1 MGQISVRKITK
12 SWGAFTAL
20 KGIDLDVR
28 EGEFLSILGPSGCGK
43 STLLRIIAGLEEP
56 TGGDIVIAGKNVTR
70 DPVWKRK
77 IGFVFQNFALWPHLT
92 VYRNVSMGLEL
103 RKTPKAELHTRVLEA
118 LRMVQLEALADRL
131 PSQLSGGQ
139 QQRVALARAIVLKP
153 EVLLL
158 DEPLSALDKN
168 LRQDMQVE
176 LKTLQQTL
184 GLTTI
189 FVTHDQ
195 EEALSLSDRVVVMNK
210 GEIEQLDTPT
220 SVYNHPSS
228 EYVARFVGEAFFF
241 HGRIEDGEGGLSLR
255 LDDGQLVPIA
265 GNELKPGRKA
275 TAFVR
280 PEWVD
285 LSRLDAV
292 LEPHAPRGRVERLM
306 FFGQSS
312 DYLVNVGDRQMRV
325 RRRRDGGS
333 GYGAGETVALRFT
346 ARVLPHEEVAA

>member
-1 MGQISVRKITK
+1 MHQIGVSNIKK
-12 SWGAFTAL
+12 NWGSFVAL
-20 KGIDLDVR
+20 QDVNLDVR

-56 TGGDIVIAGKNVTR
+56 SGGDIYIAGQKVTQ

-92 VYRNVSMGLEL
+92 VFRNVSMGLEL
-103 RKTPKAELHTRVLEA
+103 RKIEKGELHERVMEA
-118 LRMVQLEALADRL
+118 LRLVQLEALADRL
-131 PSQLSGGQ
+131 PAQLSGGQ

-176 LKTLQQTL
+176 LKALQQTL

-195 EEALSLSDRVVVMNK
+195 EEALSLSDRVVVMNR
-210 GEIEQLDTPT
+210 GVIEQLDTPNAI
-220 SVYNHPSS
+220 YNQPVS

-241 HGRIEDGEGGLSLR
+241 EGSVEGNGTAKTLR
-255 LDDGQLVPIA
+255 LSDGAAVPIK
-265 GNELKPGRKA
+265 GNGVQVGQEA
-275 TAFVR
+275 VAFVR
-280 PEWVD
+280 PEWVG
-285 LSRLDAV
+285 LSRLDMAF
-292 LEPHAPRGRVERLM
+292 EPGMPKGTVERLM

-312 DYLVNVGDRQMRV
+312 DYLVRLGDRQLRV
-325 RRRRDGGS
+325 KHRSDGMEFKPGDD
-333 GYGAGETVALRFT
+333 VALRCI
-346 ARVLPHEEVAA
+346 AQVLPRSGSVS